1 MPPAALDIEVTLRET
16 AGETRAGELVSFGV
30 PIAESAGV
38 TAADQLRLVDAT
50 GATVPAQIEVTA
62 RWGGPP
68 QGGRPA
74 RWVLVHAKA
83 DLAAGATATLRL
95 RKAGAVS
102 GTPMAVVD
110 DTTGI
115 TVDTGVIRVEVS
127 RQHATV
133 LDSLVRDGVELLDPA
148 DADHGLL
155 VTDRSGQV
163 LRSADAEVLSTE
175 VERTGP
181 LTTTVHQLIEMDDVR
196 LRDEHRETWG
206 TNACFDWLYSC
217 SELQRYRLRVD
228 VWSEFTAGSDDVR
241 LRARVAN
248 ASVCPVTEDGVK
260 HCAVPGS
267 LNSIGWEDLTIRLG
281 SARVLGSATTGGAT
295 APVGSGSLVS
305 HQESSGLDSWA
316 YYTQLAPIGSNGY
329 DPGGWEERLGSHV
342 AYRGY
347 RTSAAGTVLDSGDR
361 APGWL
366 TASAGTGPALGIV
379 TPDPWK
385 RYPIALRADSGGV
398 ELGWYPGEFA
408 AQYSMR
414 PGERHTV
421 ELAVVADAGG
431 GASSRTALR
440 ALADPIRWS
449 IDPADLA
456 ASGAL
461 PRLAPVGE
469 DAGYD
474 TWNMAS
480 VDRSISQAHH
490 PQPSDASSVLWARD
504 RFNMWGK
511 LEAGYLPNDNEART
525 STDLSKYGQYQGF
538 LLQSLRGDGG
548 PTWAD
553 VWWEMAVDANRAQ
566 ADSGYLI
573 TPTADPGSLWPGI
586 DMAHCF
592 HENAENVTYPR
603 GGGFGCDFAG
613 DLGGMVLHHHMTGW
627 EPDRDAIDAHL
638 AHVRVRAAGTAY
650 DGEARAFA
658 SMVDVLVDGY
668 AWDGDLAHLQAA
680 NALVARM
687 STDGGDRY
695 LDCPCPGDTG
705 SINALFVGWLLDSL
719 GRLADAWEVARGT
732 ASPEYG
738 VARSA
743 LDRHAAWM
751 ADDVAFA
758 TTVDGTP
765 VVAMPYYWYHDG
777 RSANRAPAM
786 TAYELMTVDG
796 LAAAYEHTGT
806 VRYLTVAGQLFD
818 GAILYP
824 FGTGWTPFVY
834 STINEA
840 GKFATF
846 GGRYLRVR

>member
-1 MPPAALDIEVTLRET
+1 
-16 AGETRAGELVSFGV
+16 
-30 PIAESAGV
+30 
-38 TAADQLRLVDAT
+38 
-50 GATVPAQIEVTA
+50 
-62 RWGGPP
+62 
-68 QGGRPA
+68 
-74 RWVLVHAKA
+74 VLVHAKA

-638 AHVRVRAAGTAY
+638 RLGRRPRPPPGRQRPGGPHVDRRRGSLPRLPLSGRHRQHQRALRGMAAGLPGPPGGCVGGRPGHGIARVRGGALRARPPRRL
-650 DGEARAFA
+650 DGRRRGVRHDRGRHPGGRHA
-658 SMVDVLVDGY
+658 VL
-668 AWDGDLAHLQAA
+668 
-680 NALVARM
+680 LVPRREV
-687 STDGGDRY
+687 GQ
-695 LDCPCPGDTG
+695 PCPGHD
-705 SINALFVGWLLDSL
+705 
-719 GRLADAWEVARGT
+719 RLR
-732 ASPEYG
+732 
-738 VARSA
+738 
-743 LDRHAAWM
+743 
-751 ADDVAFA
+751 ADD
-758 TTVDGTP
+758 
-765 VVAMPYYWYHDG
+765 
-777 RSANRAPAM
+777 
-786 TAYELMTVDG
+786 
-796 LAAAYEHTGT
+796 
-806 VRYLTVAGQLFD
+806 
-818 GAILYP
+818 
-824 FGTGWTPFVY
+824 
-834 STINEA
+834 
-840 GKFATF
+840 
-846 GGRYLRVR
+846 GGRARRRLRAHRDGPVPHGGRTALRRGDPLPVRHRVDAVRVLHHQRGREVRHLRGSVPAGSVGPVPALNG